1 MPTSKSDSDI
11 VLSKTD
17 GSSSVVGIKLFKN
30 SPNVSGGYRTEH
42 VSPAPPRQATDS
54 ANYQQQSPDIGLVLD
69 QQTWHR
75 GFGASFI
82 EQFGTASEANAA
94 KAVYGY
100 TEDALA
106 MFKGE
111 ITTGY
116 LVDETDTMLRNGRFE
131 AVASDDYTFAPWT
144 ATGCTITADS
154 SSTYIKN
161 GKAGAKIVTD
171 STNQTVQQTLNI
183 SDDWQ
188 SKKIFLHGYLKR
200 VSGSGNATVSIVET
214 DASSNATTTSSQAVT
229 NTDWQN
235 IHSSGSEDTDLNVTL
250 QNDTTGIVIKVTFSA
265 SGDTWAMDD
274 FSIIPEGG
282 VVATQ
287 PQEFGGKIYVGCGRQ
302 ILQWNDDDNYWKP
315 VYWNSTYS
323 VTSLASYKTNLYAA
337 LGSYIASDNT
347 EGSMIVGAEQPYIK
361 SANGTSWAT
370 PSNSA
375 DNDNSKASLFAVSR
389 NASGDLA
396 LFKAQGNTTGSTE
409 INVSTEANGST
420 DVANWGT
427 PIVCG
432 NPDRSIVSLFSAN
445 DLLYVGRED
454 GLMAYDRGTNKF
466 LDLQPEANFFPDEHN
481 FRVATGRS
489 GAIFA
494 SGGDQS
500 FWKISPGS
508 YSGSY
513 VWEDQSYLFK
523 APTFRGFGGRI
534 SGLAQDKNNLFVA
547 LADDLGREGGFGYTF
562 PFTLA
567 GQGISKTVKLL
578 SVRTQRESGSSG
590 SEEIAHTMGS
600 FTVTQVYHMGKFQGS
615 ERNSLF
621 IFGSNMDDNANDSSN
636 NKEPR
641 FFRVRMPVRNENP
654 ALNAITEQQFSG
666 IFYTPFINFNFPDV
680 NKTGV
685 KLTLTGLNLDS
696 DKYVTVSYKTD
707 AATDDDDAGWTTWG
721 SDGKFTSTGQIV
733 SASLSTLTNFDR
745 IRFKIAFTSNVNSS
759 APRITSL
766 VFHAA
771 WNPIDYRKWTAVA
784 KLTDKRSLQL
794 RRTFKSGLSSLDI
807 TNLETLRQEPFVL
820 FTDIDGN
827 SHYVNLRYTDDL
839 IANRVYANRNVN
851 PDQTRLFT
859 LEMTEV
865 KTS

>member
-17 GSSSVVGIKLFKN
+17 GSSSIVGIKLHKN
-30 SPNVSGGYRTEH
+30 TSGLPGGYRIEH
-42 VSPAPPRQATDS
+42 LSPAPPRQATDA

-75 GFGASFI
+75 GFGSSFI

-131 AVASDDYTFAPWT
+131 SVASDDYTIDPWDKKNSDDT
-144 ATGCTITADS
+144 AGSFTFEAETNS
-154 SSTYIKN
+154 SYVRN
-161 GKAGAKIVTD
+161 GKAGAKVVTTGT
-171 STNQTVQQTLNI
+171 SQYVTQTLN
-183 SDDWQ
+183 SASLFQ
-188 SKKIFLHGYLKR
+188 SRKIFLHGYLKR
-200 VSGSGNATVSIVET
+200 VSGSGNATVSIIESGG
-214 DASSNATTTSSQAVT
+214 SSTPTTSSQAIT
-229 NTDWQN
+229 NTDFEN
-235 IHSSGSEDTDLNVTL
+235 IHSSGSSGTDLNVTI
-250 QNDTTGIVIKVTFSA
+250 QADTTGIEIRVTFSA

-282 VVATQ
+282 VVSTQ
-287 PQEFGGKIYVGCGRQ
+287 PQEFGGNVYVGCGRQ
-302 ILQWNDDDNYWKP
+302 ILQWDDTNNYWKP
-315 VYWNSTYS
+315 VYWDSAYS
-323 VTSLASYKTNLYAA
+323 ITSLANYKSVLYAA
-337 LGSYIASDNT
+337 LGEYAASAET
-347 EGSMIVGAEQPYIK
+347 EGSMIVATEQKYKK
-361 SANGTSWAT
+361 STNGTTWAF
-370 PSNSA
+370 PDNHGSN
-375 DNDNSKASLFAVSR
+375 NQSKASYFATAR
-389 NASGDLA
+389 NASGDMA
-396 LFKAQGNTTGSTE
+396 LIKTRANAV
-409 INVSTEANGST
+409 NVSTDGEDT
-420 DVANWGT
+420 ANWGT
-427 PIVCG
+427 EIVAG
-432 NPDRSIVSLFSAN
+432 NSDRSIVSLFSSN
-445 DLLYVGRED
+445 DILYVGRED
-454 GLMAYDRGTNKF
+454 GLMAYDRATNKF
-466 LDLQPEANFFPDEHN
+466 LDLQPEANFFPDENN
-481 FRVATGRS
+481 FRVAQGRS
-489 GAIFA
+489 GSIFA
-494 SGGDQS
+494 CGGDQS
-500 FWKISPGS
+500 FFKISPGS

-547 LADDLGREGGFGYTF
+547 LADDLGREGGFPYTF
-562 PFTLA
+562 PFALA
-567 GQGISKTVKLL
+567 GAGISKTVKLM
-578 SVRTQRESGSSG
+578 SVRTQRESGSSAP
-590 SEEIAHTMGS
+590 EEIAHTMAS
-600 FTVTQVYHMGKFQGS
+600 FTVTQVYHLGKFQGS

-621 IFGSNMDDNANDSSN
+621 IFGSNIDDNANDSSN

-641 FFRVRMPVRNENP
+641 IFRVRMPVRNENP
-654 ALNAITEQQFSG
+654 ALNAVTEQQFSG
-666 IFYTPFINFNFPDV
+666 NFYTPFINFNFPDV

-696 DKYVTVSYKTD
+696 NKYVTVYYKTD
-707 AATDDDDAGWTTWG
+707 DDSDDDDAGWNTWG
-721 SDGKFTSTGQIV
+721 SDGQFTSSGQTV
-733 SASLSTLTNFDR
+733 AASLSTLTNFDR
-745 IRFKIAFTSNVNSS
+745 IRFKITFTSNVNSS

-784 KLTDKRSLQL
+784 KLTDRRSLQL
-794 RRTFKSGLSSLDI
+794 RRTLKSGLSSTDI

-820 FTDIDGN
+820 FTDIDGT
-827 SHYVNLRYTDDL
+827 SHYVNLKFTDDL
-839 IANRVYANRNVN
+839 ISNRIYANRNVS

-865 KTS
+865 KTT